1 MKKCDSFFKNENSL
15 IDALHEV
22 QREFDGEASRV
33 GLKDESDVVS
43 FIKDIRNIRE
53 YREISGNIR
62 EYRGIS
68 GNRMLA
74 SMFRRQVDIDKN
86 AECGHRGEAARA
98 W

>member
-22 QREFDGEASRV
+22 QREFAGEVSRV

-43 FIKDIRNIRE
+43 LIKDIRE

-62 EYRGIS
+62 ESNVSKYV
-68 GNRMLA
+68 
-74 SMFRRQVDIDKN
+74 QTTD
-86 AECGHRGEAARA
+86 
-98 W
+98 

>member
-53 YREISGNIR
+53 YREISG
-62 EYRGIS
+62 IS

-74 SMFRRQVDIDKN
+74 SMFRRQIDKS

>member
-43 FIKDIRNIRE
+43 FIKDIRGYQE
-53 YREISGNIR
+53 YQGISGNIR
-62 EYRGIS
+62 EYQEYQGI
-68 GNRMLA
+68 
-74 SMFRRQVDIDKN
+74 
-86 AECGHRGEAARA
+86 EC
-98 W
+98 